1 MRPRTV
7 IVAAFALAALLPIP
21 AAWGQATDWK
31 QIPKPPLRPFVPHQP
46 QRFVLAS
53 GMVVLLQ
60 PDSELP
66 LVHGFARIRG
76 GSREEPGPKA
86 GLVSLYGE
94 AWRTGGTRVRT
105 GDDLDDFLESR
116 AASVE
121 TSGALDSTSIS
132 FDCLKGNLD
141 EVFQVF
147 VELLKEPE
155 FRDDKLLLAKDS
167 LSTGIARRNDNP
179 AGIASREARKLVYG
193 ADSPYARTPEYATIG
208 AVNRGDLL
216 AWHKRFV
223 HPNNIILG
231 ISGDF
236 DPKGMEA
243 RLVRAFGSWP
253 RGPVAEKAKVEF
265 KDPKPGVY
273 FVAKD
278 DVNQSN
284 IRIAHLGTTRSNPDY
299 YALEVMNEVF
309 GGGFSS
315 RLVSN
320 IRTKKGLAYSVGG
333 GVGMGFEAPGLF
345 QVGMATKSE
354 TTAVAIDALYEEID
368 ALKKDPA
375 TDEELR
381 RAKDSILNSFIFE
394 FDSRDKVLGEKMLYE
409 FYGYPSDFLE
419 RYRAGVEK
427 VTRGDVAR
435 VATKYVRREALAV
448 LVVGKAADF
457 DRPLSSFGPVT
468 GVDIAIPEPKE
479 AQ

>member
-1 MRPRTV
+1 MSPRAMV
-7 IVAAFALAALLPIP
+7 IAVALAALLPVP
-21 AAWGQATDWK
+21 AVRGQVTDWK
-31 QIPKPPLRPFVPHQP
+31 QIPKTPLRPFAPHQP
-46 QRFVLAS
+46 QRLVLGN

-76 GSREEPGPKA
+76 GSREEPGSKT
-86 GLVSLYGE
+86 GLVSLYGQ
-94 AWRTGGTRVRT
+94 AWRTGGTRART
-105 GDDLDDFLESR
+105 GDALDDFLEAR

-121 TSGALDSTSIS
+121 TSGSLDSTSIS

-141 EVFQVF
+141 EVFAAF
-147 VELLKEPE
+147 VEILREPE
-155 FRDDKLLLAKDS
+155 FREDKLLLAKDS
-167 LSTGIARRNDNP
+167 LSSGIARRNDSP
-179 AGIASREARKLVYG
+179 GGIAAREVRKLVYG
-193 ADSPYARTPEYATIG
+193 PASPHARTPEYATIA
-208 AVNRGDLL
+208 AVTRQDLV
-216 AWHKRFV
+216 AWHQRVV

-236 DPKGMEA
+236 DPKAMRA
-243 RLVRAFGSWP
+243 RLDRALGSWP
-253 RGPVAEKAKVEF
+253 KGPAAEKAKVEF

-284 IRIAHLGTTRSNPDY
+284 IRIAHLGTTRNNPDY

-315 RLVSN
+315 RLFSN
-320 IRTKKGLAYSVGG
+320 IRSKKGLAYSVGG
-333 GVGMGFEAPGLF
+333 GVGMGFDAPGLF

-354 TTAVAIDALYEEID
+354 TTAAAIDALYEEID
-368 ALKKDPA
+368 ALKKNPA

-394 FDSRDKVLGEKMLYE
+394 FDTRDKVLGEKMLYE
-409 FYGYPSDFLE
+409 FYGYPADFLE
-419 RYRAGVEK
+419 RYRVGVEK
-427 VTRGDVAR
+427 VTTGDVAR
-435 VATKYVRREALAV
+435 VAAKYVRREALAL

-457 DRPLSSFGPVT
+457 DRPLSTFGPVAN
-468 GVDIAIPEPKE
+468 VDITIPEPKE
-479 AQ
+479 SE

>member
-1 MRPRTV
+1 MRPRPAV
-7 IVAAFALAALLPIP
+7 VAGVALAALLPIP
-21 AAWGQATDWK
+21 AAWSQATDWK
-31 QIPKPPLRPFVPHQP
+31 QVPKPPLRPFAPHQP
-46 QRFVLAS
+46 QRFVL
-53 GMVVLLQ
+53 GNGLVVLLQ

-76 GSREEPGPKA
+76 GSREEPASKT
-86 GLVSLYGE
+86 GLVSLYGQ
-94 AWRTGGTRVRT
+94 AWRTGGTRART
-105 GDDLDDFLESR
+105 GDVLDDFLEAR

-121 TSGALDSTSIS
+121 TSGALDSTLVS

-141 EVFQVF
+141 EVFQAF

-155 FRDDKLLLAKDS
+155 FREDKLLLAKDS
-167 LSTGIARRNDNP
+167 LSSGIARRNDNP
-179 AGIASREARKLVYG
+179 GGIASREVRKLVYG
-193 ADSPYARTPEYATIG
+193 LDSPHARTPEYATIA
-208 AVNRGDLL
+208 AVTREDLL

-223 HPNNIILG
+223 YPNNIILG

-236 DPKGMEA
+236 DSKAMEA
-243 RLVRAFGSWP
+243 RLGRAFGAWP
-253 RGPVAEKAKVEF
+253 RGPAAEKAKVEF

-284 IRIAHLGTTRSNPDY
+284 IRIAHLGTTRNNPDY

-309 GGGFSS
+309 GEGFSS

-320 IRTKKGLAYSVGG
+320 IRSKKGLAYSVGG
-333 GVGMGFEAPGLF
+333 GVGMGFDAPGLF

-354 TTAVAIDALYEEID
+354 STAAAIDALYEEID
-368 ALKKDPA
+368 ALQKTPA

-381 RAKDSILNSFIFE
+381 KAKDSILNSFIFE

-409 FYGYPSDFLE
+409 FYGYPADFLE

-427 VTRGDVAR
+427 VTGGDMAR
-435 VATKYVRREALAV
+435 VAAKYVRREALAL
-448 LVVGKAADF
+448 LVVGKSADF

-468 GVDIAIPEPKE
+468 NVDISIPEPKE
-479 AQ
+479 PQ